1 MVSVAGELT
10 RSLDKFQ
17 LESRRS
23 RSRSKLTGAKIAR
36 LQSFHSVAKKP
47 LGKPKIVDENNVCI
61 LIFCNFVSYTVFSI
75 CTVAKKRSLGKPKIE
90 DNRNLHFVFVFNCLI
105 VFDSVALYSS
115 RNNLRGITHK
125 SPTSPNIAIYVCKHV
140 HLVIHFSQLKVSL
153 RVCLIRV

>member
-61 LIFCNFVSYTVFSI
+61 LIFCNFVSYSFEI

-140 HLVIHFSQLKVSL
+140 HLVKHFSELKFSL
-153 RVCLIRV
+153 SVCLIRV

>member
-36 LQSFHSVAKKP
+36 LHSFHSVAKKP

-61 LIFCNFVSYTVFSI
+61 LIFCNFVSYSFEI

-115 RNNLRGITHK
+115 RNNLRGITHQL
-125 SPTSPNIAIYVCKHV
+125 PTSPNIAIYTY
-140 HLVIHFSQLKVSL
+140 VSMFTW
-153 RVCLIRV
+153 

>member
-47 LGKPKIVDENNVCI
+47 LGKPKIVDENVCI

-90 DNRNLHFVFVFNCLI
+90 DYRNLHFVFVSNCLI
-105 VFDSVALYSS
+105 VFDSFALFSS
-115 RNNLRGITHK
+115 RNSVRGITHF
-125 SPTSPNIAIYVCKHV
+125 SHPLQSTEIFFEWLLYNVHV
-140 HLVIHFSQLKVSL
+140 
-153 RVCLIRV
+153 

>member
-36 LQSFHSVAKKP
+36 LHSFHSVAKKP

-61 LIFCNFVSYTVFSI
+61 LIFCNFVSYSFEI

-125 SPTSPNIAIYVCKHV
+125 SPTSPNIAIYVCKLV
-140 HLVIHFSQLKVSL
+140 HLVKYFSQLKFSL
-153 RVCLIRV
+153 SVCLIRV